1 MMIGPS
7 PSRIAALAL
16 LLIVACDDD
25 ITGPRTERITLDI
38 CDNRWIAYQNDGA
51 EWRLLGQG
59 NGVYTFAATRR
70 LGIARAFFS
79 QNSSIW
85 EITVDYLTP
94 EQAVAKFGCIQ
105 YASWVGSLRGTIAG
119 LTGSQQAFIYFRGA
133 NTHIP
138 SPAHTSWSL
147 LTQGGPG
154 TLVAARHDSGFAPA
168 NRIIIRRERSYDTDT
183 PVPLLDFDSNEA
195 FAPQVNRLSFTGAS
209 GSAFVT
215 YVTGGQEH
223 GLSYVVL
230 GSPDEGVKPRTA
242 AAVYSIPAA
251 QRRIADIHRM
261 DLTSGGQMVQHYF
274 RDGSDLSLTPG
285 PPLATETF
293 TVVATTSYRRVRA
306 EVPSQPEY
314 AAAISIEMSQISSG
328 RWSQATLNATRE
340 YFGETP
346 RVWSLTLPDFSG
358 ITGFQLANALTAG
371 ELRVKVTATNRRFG
385 LSNANAQD
393 EETVL
398 SASRVTTI
406 P

>member
-1 MMIGPS
+1 MVIGSS
-7 PSRIAALAL
+7 PARITALAL
-16 LLIVACDDD
+16 LLVVACDD
-25 ITGPRTERITLDI
+25 ITGPPTERITLDI

-59 NGVYTFAATRR
+59 NDVYTLAATRR

-79 QNSSIW
+79 PNSSLW

-94 EQAVAKFGCIQ
+94 EQAVAKFGCVQ
-105 YASWVGSLRGTIAG
+105 YAPWVGSLSGTIAG

-133 NTHIP
+133 STYIP
-138 SPAHTSWSL
+138 SPAYTTWSL

-168 NRIIIRRERSYDTDT
+168 NRIIIRRDRSYGTDT
-183 PVPLLDFDSNEA
+183 SVPLLDFDSNEG
-195 FAPQVNRLSFTGAS
+195 FAPQVNTLSFTGAS
-209 GSAFVT
+209 ATAYVA
-215 YVTGGQEH
+215 YVTGGQQH
-223 GLSYVVL
+223 GVSYIVL
-230 GSPDEGVKPRTA
+230 GSPGDGVMPRTA

-251 QRRIADIHRM
+251 RRISSDIHRM
-261 DLTSGGQMVQHYF
+261 DLASDGQTVQHYF
-274 RDGSDLSLTPG
+274 RDGSDLSLALG
-285 PPLATETF
+285 PSLATETF
-293 TVVATTSYRRVRA
+293 TVVATTPYRRVRA

-346 RVWSLTLPDFSG
+346 AVWSLTLPDFSG
-358 ITGFQLANALTAG
+358 ITGFQLANALTDG
-371 ELRVKVTATNRRFG
+371 ELRVTVTATNRRFG
-385 LSNANAQD
+385 LSNTNAQD
-393 EETVL
+393 GETVL
-398 SASRVTTI
+398 SASRIITL